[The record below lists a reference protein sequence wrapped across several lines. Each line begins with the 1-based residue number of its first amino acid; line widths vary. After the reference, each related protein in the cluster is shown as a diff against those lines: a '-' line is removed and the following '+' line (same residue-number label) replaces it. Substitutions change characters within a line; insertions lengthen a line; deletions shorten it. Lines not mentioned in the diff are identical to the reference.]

1 MTTRTL
7 TVATDTT
14 TRSVAPGTNY
24 VANTWVE
31 VASDSAYGWL
41 HFPRPFTRGATI
53 ISATL
58 TLRSIATT
66 DIATT
71 DAARTITLQRHDR
84 LVDFSRVTWG
94 HSQPGYHPGE
104 ATASSSSGAAADW
117 TFDVTAHMQ
126 AVSDGDPWWGWR
138 IASSSTSPI
147 RFHSAQSAYPDA
159 RPVLTVTWSD
169 APDEPSDL
177 SPSAGLAVSTPTP
190 VLRWSYSD
198 YGGSTEQSHAQVQIA
213 SDAAITT
220 DVWDSGVVP
229 ATEPELDL
237 SGTSFPGLT
246 SSTSY
251 WRVKVRDGAG
261 LWSDWSPVASTR
273 YVARPTVTM
282 TEPAG
287 ATIMDPTPTIRW
299 TTTGVQEQYRVYVR
313 APGRAMPVYDSGRI
327 ASDALVHTVPAGSML
342 DDQTYT
348 ITVQSWDDVDR
359 TATPGAAD
367 WSEASR
373 TVTYDDD
380 QATSAPSS
388 VSASQRGLTPFVDV
402 EWTAATTP
410 DFFIV
415 TRRGGTVA
423 KVAPAEVE
431 VEPGVYAWTDRTAVP
446 HVENDYQV
454 RSLIAGKRSAPV
466 TTFVHVRVEGVWLTT
481 DEHAACLA
489 GADMGSPTLGSRESI
504 HEVGDRVVVITDGLR
519 GHEGDW
525 SGVIHSD
532 LTIHPGVTAKETRDA
547 FMAIRRNP
555 AGARLHMGPVNV
567 PVVLSQMVVRALP
580 HPELGY
586 EASFT
591 YYQAPGP
598 ELDRIDTVG

>member
-31 VASDSAYGWL
+31 VASGSAYGWL

-58 TLRSIATT
+58 TLRS
-66 DIATT
+66 IATT

-94 HSQPGYHPGE
+94 HSQPGYHPGG

-126 AVSDGDPWWGWR
+126 AVSDGAPWWGWR

-147 RFHSAQSAYPDA
+147 RFHSAQSAYPSA
-159 RPVLTVTWSD
+159 RPVLTVVWSD

-177 SPSAGLAVSTPTP
+177 SPSAGLAVSTPKP
-190 VLRWSYSD
+190 VLRFSYSD
-198 YGGSTEQSHAQVQIA
+198 YGGSTEQSALHVQIA
-213 SDAAITT
+213 SNAAMTAYP
-220 DVWDSGVVP
+220 WDSGTVVG
-229 ATEPELDL
+229 TLPELDL
-237 SGTSFPGLT
+237 AATDFPGLT

-251 WRVKVRDGAG
+251 WRVRVRDGAG
-261 LWSDWSPVASTR
+261 LWSGWSQVASTR
-273 YVARPTVTM
+273 SVARPTVTM

-299 TTTGVQEQYRVYVR
+299 TTTGVQEQFRVYVR
-313 APGRAMPVYDSGRI
+313 VPGRAMPVYDSGRI
-327 ASDALVHTVPAGSML
+327 ASDALVHTIPVGFLL
-342 DDQTYT
+342 DDRTYT
-348 ITVQSWDDVDR
+348 ITVQSWDDVAR

-380 QATSAPSS
+380 LATPAPSS
-388 VSASQRGLTPFVDV
+388 VAAGQRGFTPFVDV

-410 DFFIV
+410 DFFII

-431 VEPGVYAWTDRTAVP
+431 VEPGVYAFTDRTAVP

-466 TTFVHVRVEGVWLTT
+466 TTWVRPQVAGVWLTT
-481 DEHAACLA
+481 DEHTACLA
-489 GADMGSPTLGSRESI
+489 GADMGSPTLGARESI

-567 PVVLSQMVVRALP
+567 PVVLPKMVVRALP
-580 HPELGY
+580 HPELAY